1 MHRIAPHHV
10 SWPPSQ
16 VPTGAEFVL
25 HCAWDRWNYAS
36 PAHVRSLEVWGRR
49 LAMKPTVNQHV
60 AKTNMI
66 KNFIRFYLQHAANVQ
81 LFMSC
86 DVQFHPWCWLSFWNV
101 ATTFREFYV
110 FFCSRSIEKA
120 RAFVLNR
127 PSGIYQ
133 RQNNIE
139 VKCFTWN
146 ERELAWVFWF
156 WLKCATNII

>member
-1 MHRIAPHHV
+1 MVNLDSQPFFKVTFFQRPNWKRFKALHHFQPRHRIHRIAPHHV

-49 LAMKPTVNQHV
+49 LAMKPTVNRHV
-60 AKTNMI
+60 AETNMI

-81 LFMSC
+81 LFMRC

-101 ATTFREFYV
+101 ATTFREVYV

-127 PSGIYQ
+127 PSGI
-133 RQNNIE
+133 
-139 VKCFTWN
+139 
-146 ERELAWVFWF
+146 
-156 WLKCATNII
+156 